1 MQTPGDGGT
10 AQFMNIR
17 IRSAV
22 DADVGAMHRLRNR
35 VRENRLADFT
45 RITEASYPPYI
56 AAGSAWVAEAKDGIL
71 GFAIIDAPATSVWA
85 LFVDPN
91 TEGAGIGRALHVTML
106 DWARKQGI
114 AHLSLSTEE
123 GSRAVRF
130 YQRAGWTQTAILQDG
145 EVVFERSLLM

>member
-1 MQTPGDGGT
+1 M
-10 AQFMNIR
+10 MNIR
-17 IRSAV
+17 IRSAT
-22 DADVGAMHRLRNR
+22 DADVGAMHRLRNS
-35 VRENRLADFT
+35 VRENRLAALT

-91 TEGAGIGRALHVTML
+91 TEGAGIGRALHLTML
-106 DWARKQGI
+106 DWARQQGI

-123 GSRAVRF
+123 GSRAVQF